1 MGNFIKS
8 NSCLLAIDS
17 SPAFSTGER
26 LGLYFVSLLQDFE
39 LSISP
44 PRTQTRQIGSQC
56 YGADSV
62 NFSPDVIAN
71 MSYLSRQDF
80 GIENL
85 LGAIFRPSGNNFPV
99 FSGVRD
105 HSFNAYLFTSDEPA
119 IDLVRKIQ
127 GSQTFSGVTAVG
139 LGNCYLTNLGMSFA
153 ANSLPRNSCSVIASN
168 IVSEVLSGNYWQIPA
183 INLQS
188 GTTGG
193 AATIFL
199 NPLQVDRIPT
209 GNVTGIIPNT
219 WSARFQPTFENLQIP
234 HNQLSNFAEAGISSL
249 DLVLSIDRENAYGF
263 GSDHVYDRDIKYP
276 VQGSLSING
285 VISDYRSGSFA
296 DLMQNERKYNIQIFN
311 RDPQDE
317 YLSGLSLAEFTGI
330 NESGHIVN
338 NRWLNFTN
346 CVLREKR
353 DSVALNGLFQFS
365 NQWDFAADEF
375 GGFTFKQGETTS
387 LDSFNLFSSDYHK
400 FVGSDGEAIIAD
412 PFVRFYEDDCSV
424 ATLLSRDGLI
434 LLTRDNFCFDY
445 QVPSCSVAPAIY
457 WTGICAYIESEAF
470 GITGSYSMSGDATLV
485 NWNNTDEQ
493 INYPVVAKITG
504 TLGNGLSLE
513 TGYFYNLGFKG
524 GTGALQDIPEDPDA
538 LYTYRIDRHRFGYSG
553 GMITNFQENYY
564 PARGSFSSPQ
574 ITGLSW
580 RKYSSPTVAD
590 QIHILAATGGAEV
603 IEMHW
608 RTGANGWNLS
618 NGGSTSFANMLKF
631 PPATNGAFGE
641 ARTGVVHVKQFFI
654 GTGAPP
660 WEANFFEYYPVG
672 YRGTG
677 MLSGSLTGA
686 VRDCASGL
694 AFDEGAITFNEEG
707 TLRWNCFNSGA
718 GIPTGWNI
726 YRFMSG
732 VGSSSKIGSSSTR
745 VYTDTTMVNPGVY
758 GFYVSSLISGYESAT
773 GTCEIEYIE
782 AF

>member
-85 LGAIFRPSGNNFPV
+85 LGAIFRPSGSNFPV

-105 HSFNAYLFTSDEPA
+105 HSFNAYLFTSDDPA

-127 GSQTFSGVTAVG
+127 GSQTFSGVTAIG

-445 QVPSCSVAPAIY
+445 QVPSCSVAPASWWASINRY
-457 WTGICAYIESEAF
+457 TDDGANIQSLSLTGGWVNDGAEHLGYPSVVK
-470 GITGSYSMSGDATLV
+470 ITGSLQTGLSFPELAHFYSG
-485 NWNNTDEQ
+485 Q
-493 INYPVVAKITG
+493 FITS
-504 TLGNGLSLE
+504 GLSLDSFPAE
-513 TGYFYNLGFKG
+513 LGGLF
-524 GTGALQDIPEDPDA
+524 
-538 LYTYRIDRHRFGYSG
+538 YRIDRAKFKYVDGQISELEAE
-553 GMITNFQENYY
+553 F
-564 PARGSFSSPQ
+564 FSERNPHTSPQ
-574 ITGLSW
+574 ITGLRW
-580 RKYSSPTVAD
+580 NKYTLNGNDKIDIIVSSGSSEAVEIPWTSGSVW
-590 QIHILAATGGAEV
+590 QYENRG
-603 IEMHW
+603 
-608 RTGANGWNLS
+608 LS
-618 NGGSTSFANMLKF
+618 TFSSMLRII
-631 PPATNGAFGE
+631 PGE
-641 ARTGVVHVKQFFI
+641 AGSPTGVVHSRFHLFT
-654 GTGAPP
+654 GSGAPWP
-660 WEANFFEYYPVG
+660 ANHLQYYPIG

-677 MLSGSLTGA
+677 MLSGSITG
-686 VRDCASGL
+686 VTRDCASGL